1 MGVLSYS
8 EAATPRC
15 NSVLDVHMMGL
26 VPGDKEEGEDQH
38 DFEGLKKWL
47 PGTGISIS
55 NAPMT
60 GT

>member
-1 MGVLSYS
+1 
-8 EAATPRC
+8 
-15 NSVLDVHMMGL
+15 MMGL

-38 DFEGLKKWL
+38 DSEGLKKWF